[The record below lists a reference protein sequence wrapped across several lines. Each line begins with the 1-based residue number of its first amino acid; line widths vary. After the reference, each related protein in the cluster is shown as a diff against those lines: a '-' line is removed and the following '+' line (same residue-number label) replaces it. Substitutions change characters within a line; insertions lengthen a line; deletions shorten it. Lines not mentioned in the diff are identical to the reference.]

1 MLGFRDNE
9 DYRASNLWKRIKRRI
24 LKRDSDLCKCCGG
37 KATIVHHR
45 SYALQVLEGKD
56 DEQLASICEGCHDFI
71 HWDDS
76 HAWRPMKEC
85 EKFLQRGRH
94 STDFPVP
101 TVDLRKK
108 SPQYPLEWPRMSAVQ
123 RCAWNREHQRLSFL
137 FQLQKQMEKPKLA
150 ETFRRLLREW
160 YGMDEAAIAAE
171 LALVQRM
178 RTTARKKKS
187 QKAGTETKTTTPT
200 R

>member
-1 MLGFRDNE
+1 
-9 DYRASNLWKRIKRRI
+9 
-24 LKRDSDLCKCCGG
+24 
-37 KATIVHHR
+37 
-45 SYALQVLEGKD
+45 
-56 DEQLASICEGCHDFI
+56 
-71 HWDDS
+71 
-76 HAWRPMKEC
+76 
-85 EKFLQRGRH
+85 
-94 STDFPVP
+94 
-101 TVDLRKK
+101 
-108 SPQYPLEWPRMSAVQ
+108 MSAVQ

-187 QKAGTETKTTTPT
+187 QKQK
-200 R
+200 